1 MSFFFFFVFST
12 GYDHQIEEKNIYA
25 MTPGLKSFSDWL
37 LQVIMTGDLEVIFP
51 ASTREYAPRIE
62 ELVKDSGFRAAY
74 DRRNELCALPT
85 VANYFLDRV
94 SYLTTDLLCDH
105 DHDLT
110 LISRVR
116 V

>member
-1 MSFFFFFVFST
+1 MKLLDCKHVFFAT

-25 MTPGLKSFSDWL
+25 ITPGLKSFSDWL
-37 LQVIMTGDLEVIFP
+37 LQVIMTGNLEVIFP

-62 ELVKDSGFRAAY
+62 ELVKDSGFQAAY

-94 SYLTTDLLCDH
+94 SYLTDLLSND
-105 DHDLT
+105 DYDLT
-110 LISRVR
+110 
-116 V
+116 